1 MNRLTAF
8 FLLLLRLAI
17 GWHFAAE
24 GYHKL
29 AGYWKGSTET
39 VVRKSKPWTS
49 AGYFREGDGPLARY
63 ILKEIGDPDEE
74 ALALL
79 TPAPPKRVPPLL
91 AQQWGDYVQSVG
103 DYYGFND
110 DQRQKANKALK
121 MAEEAVADWLT
132 RTKVDDKNYQAAT
145 PEGRLPVP
153 VRLEQ
158 YKRKRE
164 ELIEPKYSHLA
175 SIGSDAESV
184 RLHNVKAEVV
194 RLRVGLL
201 NDLNEYTQD
210 LRKELEKIPTP
221 QQKQEA
227 ESKGKPPQPQ
237 PPAPESDKQKWIDWI
252 TMYGLTIVGACLILG
267 LFTRLSCLLAASF
280 LVMTY
285 WCNPPFPWLPL
296 PPNNEGYYLFINK
309 NAIEA
314 LALLALA
321 TTASGRWL
329 GLDALIHWMLFGS
342 RSPAAR
348 G

>member
-1 MNRLTAF
+1 MNKLTAF

-29 AGYWKGSTET
+29 KGYWEGPTEG
-39 VVRKSKPWTS
+39 VIGKPNKPFTS
-49 AGYFREGDGPLARY
+49 AGYFREGAGPLAGY
-63 ILKEIGDPDEE
+63 IRKEIGDPDEE

-79 TPAPPKRVPPLL
+79 TPAPPKRVPPRL
-91 AQQWGDYVQSVG
+91 AQEWGDYVHGFS
-103 DYYGFND
+103 DYYGFNE
-110 DQRQKANKALK
+110 DQRQKADHALK
-121 MAEEAVADWLT
+121 VAEDAVADWLT
-132 RTKVDDKNYQAAT
+132 RSQANDKNYQAAT
-145 PEGRLPVP
+145 QEGRLPVP

-164 ELIEPKYSHLA
+164 ELTEPKHSHLV

-184 RLHNVKAEVV
+184 RLHNIKADVV

-201 NDLNEYTQD
+201 NDLKEYTQD
-210 LRKELEKIPTP
+210 LQKELEKIPTP
-221 QQKQEA
+221 QQRQEA

-237 PPAPESDKQKWIDWI
+237 PPAPESVKQKWIDRI

-267 LFTRLSCLLAASF
+267 MFTRLSCLLAAGF

-285 WCNPPFPWLPL
+285 LINPPFPWLPL

-309 NAIEA
+309 NVIEA

-329 GLDALIHWMLFGS
+329 GLDALVHWMLFGNRRPVS
-342 RSPAAR
+342 
-348 G
+348 